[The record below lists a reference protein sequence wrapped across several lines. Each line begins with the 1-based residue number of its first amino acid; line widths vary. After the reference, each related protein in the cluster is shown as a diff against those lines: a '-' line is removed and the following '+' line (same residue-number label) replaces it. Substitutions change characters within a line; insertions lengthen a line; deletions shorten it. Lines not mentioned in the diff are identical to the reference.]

1 MQRKEFK
8 SAKVFKRQ
16 SFQYY
21 NDLATI
27 VGNDMADGTT
37 STIAQ
42 DIEEGHHMDDSI
54 GLDDNYEEIRTPNQV
69 AADLDNEDMNIPVS
83 NQCSAASGRHVREA
97 SSSKR
102 PKRKKASMA
111 SSMDGMSHSIDK
123 LNETLLK
130 PQFIE
135 LAKEHKLKDLQD
147 VYAALKDTNELSIS
161 NLITTFDTF
170 VADSDKA
177 KGFLIMNEEERDEH
191 VRIKF
196 LRI

>member
-37 STIAQ
+37 STTTQ
-42 DIEEGHHMDDSI
+42 DIEEGHHMDESI
-54 GLDDNYEEIRTPNQV
+54 GLDDYSEEIRTPNRV

-135 LAKEHKLKDLQD
+135 LAEERKLKDLQD
-147 VYAALKDTNELSIS
+147 VYAALKATNELSIS
-161 NLITTFDTF
+161 NLIAAFDTF
-170 VADSDKA
+170 VADPDKA
-177 KGFLIMNEEERDEH
+177 KGFLIMNEEERVEY